1 MDNHDGQNNTG
12 SNEKLLPSAPAST
25 SPFPPDV
32 SFGANNEKTN
42 LAAAAA
48 AAAAARHTELL
59 QAQQAAAMR
68 AAAHGG
74 PPGPPHHGPPGH
86 NSGHMNNG
94 GDGEQTDYDKIQLPH
109 ARTEDISK
117 FGTLL
122 LSAISI
128 LLVLV
133 TLPFSLCYCVKV
145 VQEYERAVIF
155 RLGRLKKGG
164 ASGPGLFF
172 ILPCI
177 DNYRCV
183 DLRTVSYEVP
193 PQEMLSRDSVTVSV
207 DAVCFYKISNPLAAV
222 CNVGNY
228 THSTNLLVATSLRNV
243 LGTKTLAEILSERE
257 TICHVMEHI
266 LDEATR
272 PWGVKVERVEIK
284 DVRVPVQLQR
294 AMAAEA
300 EAAREARAKVVA
312 AEGEQKASTHLKEAA
327 LVLEESKS
335 ALQLRYLQ
343 TLNAISTEQS
353 STIVFP
359 FPIDSL
365 SLSMGVGKEKNK
377 KE

>member
-1 MDNHDGQNNTG
+1 MI
-12 SNEKLLPSAPAST
+12 
-25 SPFPPDV
+25 
-32 SFGANNEKTN
+32 
-42 LAAAAA
+42 LAA
-48 AAAAARHTELL
+48 
-59 QAQQAAAMR
+59 
-68 AAAHGG
+68 
-74 PPGPPHHGPPGH
+74 
-86 NSGHMNNG
+86 
-94 GDGEQTDYDKIQLPH
+94 
-109 ARTEDISK
+109 IS
-117 FGTLL
+117 LL
-122 LSAISI
+122 LVI
-128 LLVLV
+128 V

-177 DNYRCV
+177 DKYSCV

-207 DAVCFYKISNPLAAV
+207 DAVCFYKVSNPLAAV
-222 CNVGNY
+222 CNVGAY
-228 THSTNLLVATSLRNV
+228 MHSTNLLVATSLRNV

-257 TICHVMEHI
+257 MICHLMEAI

-312 AEGEQKASTHLKEAA
+312 AEGEQKASLHLKEAA
-327 LVLEESKS
+327 LVLEESTS

-343 TLNAISTEQS
+343 TLSAISTEQS

-359 FPIDSL
+359 FPIDTL
-365 SLSMGVGKEKNK
+365 CLSMGQEKDK
-377 KE
+377 RKSD

>member
-1 MDNHDGQNNTG
+1 
-12 SNEKLLPSAPAST
+12 LIA
-25 SPFPPDV
+25 
-32 SFGANNEKTN
+32 
-42 LAAAAA
+42 
-48 AAAAARHTELL
+48 
-59 QAQQAAAMR
+59 
-68 AAAHGG
+68 
-74 PPGPPHHGPPGH
+74 
-86 NSGHMNNG
+86 
-94 GDGEQTDYDKIQLPH
+94 Y
-109 ARTEDISK
+109 
-117 FGTLL
+117 
-122 LSAISI
+122 I
-128 LLVLV
+128 LLTILDSPI
-133 TLPFSLCYCVKV
+133 LFSNKFL
-145 VQEYERAVIF
+145 
-155 RLGRLKKGG
+155 
-164 ASGPGLFF
+164 SF
-172 ILPCI
+172 I
-177 DNYRCV
+177 YRCI

-228 THSTNLLVATSLRNV
+228 SHSTNLLVATSLRNV

-300 EAAREARAKVVA
+300 EAAREAGAKVVA
-312 AEGEQKASTHLKEAA
+312 AEGEKKASTHLKEAA

-343 TLNAISTEQS
+343 TLGSISTEQS

-365 SLSMGVGKEKNK
+365 SLCSLGSKEKNK